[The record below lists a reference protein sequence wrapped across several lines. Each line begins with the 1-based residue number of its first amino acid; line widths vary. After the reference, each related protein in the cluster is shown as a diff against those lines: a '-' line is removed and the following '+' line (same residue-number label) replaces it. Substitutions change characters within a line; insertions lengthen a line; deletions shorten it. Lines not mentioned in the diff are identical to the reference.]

1 MSEIA
6 ISVEEH
12 VDGSRVVVA
21 GDLDLPAGD
30 ALEALV
36 TPMIQS
42 DTNVRIQLKDVTFMD
57 SSGLGA
63 LIAIS
68 QLATEVGGQIV
79 LYDPSE
85 AVVKALDLTHT
96 TPLFTMAHQ
105 CS

>member
-6 ISVEEH
+6 ISVVEH
-12 VDGSRVVVA
+12 EDGSRVVVR

-36 TPMIQS
+36 APMIQTS
-42 DTNVRIQLKDVTFMD
+42 PNLEIEMREVTFLD

-63 LIAIS
+63 LIVIS
-68 QLATEVGGQIV
+68 QMAADAGGNVV
-79 LYDPSE
+79 LRDPSE

-96 TPLFTMAHQ
+96 APLFTVARP
-105 CS
+105 